1 MIGFVSQDLH
11 TAIDLLREKNA
22 DHLMGKG
29 GIAEGDP
36 SVAFRDH
43 GAVNT

>member
-22 DHLMGKG
+22 DHLMGEG
-29 GIAEGDP
+29 GIAEGN
-36 SVAFRDH
+36 SAVAFRDD
-43 GAVNT
+43 GAVNS